1 MMNQLGF
8 EANEVG
14 AEAVAHDGV
23 RSFQFEAGDQLWLDR
38 DVDQNRMSEDAGDRF
53 AASLHF
59 LRGDRTGNRQTDRSA
74 IRAER
79 CPGSL
84 RELRQSRRNAV
95 DKGGNAR
102 LMRARADRV
111 VNRVRTVGGNVLVFS
126 SGHILRVLAARR
138 LGLEPAGGRYFL
150 LAPPVSASLDT
161 STTSPSR
168 LSGCGTTPVIG
179 IEREH
184 DHS

>member
-102 LMRARADRV
+102 EPIVSSTECAPSAVTFWCFRAGTSCACSLRVGSASNPPGGATFCWHRRSLHPWIRAQPRRAGYRAV
-111 VNRVRTVGGNVLVFS
+111 ERHPS
-126 SGHILRVLAARR
+126 SG
-138 LGLEPAGGRYFL
+138 
-150 LAPPVSASLDT
+150 
-161 STTSPSR
+161 
-168 LSGCGTTPVIG
+168 
-179 IEREH
+179 
-184 DHS
+184 